1 MLSFHKDF
9 RISPRIVAESM
20 FRNKI
25 SNWWRFL
32 AFRLENDLP
41 RPRFVGDQDTNA
53 DCCCPV
59 SVDWRAKQACG
70 SGEFGSC

>member
-1 MLSFHKDF
+1 
-9 RISPRIVAESM
+9 M

-25 SNWWRFL
+25 STGGVFWRSVL
-32 AFRLENDLP
+32 RTTSHDL
-41 RPRFVGDQDTNA
+41 RFVGDQDTDA